1 MKSKVSNLQLLN
13 NTEHRVKFKTGS
25 DIDNVKD
32 PMIGELFVETS
43 KQDDISFDGQSKIDT
58 DYTFGGGEISLSAWV
73 KTTNNKDFIIATDSP
88 SGGNDTSFAIGFDDS
103 KAYILIGNPGQEI
116 YKTGPVT
123 AINDGNWHNIIVTI
137 DGSKVMNF
145 YIDGLLETTHTF
157 TYPTRSK
164 RLCNSLRIW
173 MV

>member
-103 KAYILIGNPGQEI
+103 KPYILIGNPGQEI

-137 DGSKVMNF
+137 DA
-145 YIDGLLETTHTF
+145 L
-157 TYPTRSK
+157 
-164 RLCNSLRIW
+164 
-173 MV
+173 